1 MSYGKRLASV
11 QLASLVALAL
21 LLGACGEG
29 KRDVLPVPIPDTTTF
44 EPGVRTRLS
53 NARAEFDGVA
63 ASRPGN
69 ELLGNAYGKLAMTYH
84 AQSVREPAIAAYI
97 NAHALAP
104 RDKRW
109 PYLLGQLYADS
120 SKIPEAIVAFQSA
133 LDIDPNDAVT
143 QIFLGRLYLK
153 QGLPDKARELFEK
166 ARIKDEARAAALTGL
181 GKAALAQSRY
191 REAVDYFEEALRL
204 APAAARLRQP
214 LAVAY
219 QGLGDTA
226 KAEENLKHY
235 AANGLEPGVPDPVFD
250 ELNSKAAAYRAL
262 RARAQSAAKAG
273 RLDLVERLFREAAD
287 DDPKNAEAITN
298 LGITLAN
305 LGRID
310 EAQRWLKE
318 AVSLDDT
325 NSTAHLNLGLVFDR
339 QGLDQLAIGE
349 YAAALSRDPGNTQA
363 RVYGADARMRSGS
376 PDEAAQLYRE
386 ALEKT
391 PDSTR
396 IQTSLA
402 MALMKA
408 RRHGEARS
416 VLEAA
421 LKAQPANPDIIN
433 SLARIL
439 ATAPKDSVRDGARA
453 LQMAKTLYAATDR
466 SPIVGQT
473 YAMALAETGDFASAV
488 RLQQEALAAMRKS
501 GAVGADPF
509 MTRNLAR
516 YQERKP
522 SREGWSADDPMVLP
536 RSPAAR
542 LVAKSPT

>member
-1 MSYGKRLASV
+1 MRWDRRWRSIGLASV
-11 QLASLVALAL
+11 FAL
-21 LLGACGEG
+21 LSILGACGEA
-29 KRDVLPVPIPDTTTF
+29 RRELQPVPIPDTTTF
-44 EPGVRTRLS
+44 EPGLRNRLE
-53 NARAEFDGVA
+53 NARAEFEKVA
-63 ASRPGN
+63 GSRPDN
-69 ELLGNAYGKLAMTYH
+69 EQLGNAYGKLAMTYH
-84 AQSVREPAIAAYI
+84 AQGVRDPATAAYI

-109 PYLLGQLYADS
+109 PYLLGQLYADG
-120 SKIPEAIVAFQSA
+120 SKIPEAVAAFASA

-153 QGLPDKARELFEK
+153 QGLPDKARQLFEK

-214 LAVAY
+214 LALAY
-219 QGLGDTA
+219 RGLGDTA
-226 KAEENLKHY
+226 KAEENLKRY

-250 ELNSKAAAYRAL
+250 ELNSKAAAYRVL

-273 RLDLVERLFREAAD
+273 RLDLVERLFREAVD
-287 DDPKNAEAITN
+287 DDPKNAEAIAN

-310 EAQRWLKE
+310 EAQSWLKE
-318 AVSLDDT
+318 AVLLDDA
-325 NSTAHLNLGLVFDR
+325 NSTAHMSLGLVFDR
-339 QGLDQLAIGE
+339 QGLDQLAIDE
-349 YAAALSRDPGNTQA
+349 YAAALSRDPGNMQA
-363 RVYGADARMRSGS
+363 RVYGADAKMRSGH

-402 MALMKA
+402 MALVKA
-408 RRHGEARS
+408 RRYAEARS
-416 VLEAA
+416 ALEAA
-421 LKAQPANPDIIN
+421 LKAQPANPDIGN
-433 SLARIL
+433 ALARLL
-439 ATAPKDSVRDGARA
+439 ATAPKDSVRDGPRA
-453 LQMAKTLYAATDR
+453 LQMAKALYAATDR
-466 SPIVGQT
+466 SPVVGQT
-473 YAMALAETGDFASAV
+473 YAMALAETGDFAAAA
-488 RLQQEALAAMRKS
+488 RLQQEALGAMQKS
-501 GAVGADPF
+501 GAVGGDSF

-516 YQERKP
+516 YQQRKP
-522 SREGWSADDPMVLP
+522 AREGWPPDDPMFLP

-542 LVAKSPT
+542 LLAKNP